1 MENYLIFD
9 LVILF
14 FLILSALFSFS
25 RGFSL
30 ESLSVINWI
39 LSFAGSYSFG
49 DKSVNFINKFL
60 NNLILSNA
68 VSYILTFIFFFFI
81 FSLLTKK
88 VSETVK
94 KSSIGILDRTGGF
107 FFGIIRGYLIISVCF
122 FCFHF
127 FFNDENIDW
136 VEKSKFNFLTLVTNE
151 KIVNFFEKEGT
162 FAKKLKEEI
171 DEKSEKLFEKSVDSQ
186 IKLKKLIDKDKKIYN
201 ENDKNS
207 LDYLIENSN

>member
-1 MENYLIFD
+1 M
-9 LVILF
+9 
-14 FLILSALFSFS
+14 
-25 RGFSL
+25 
-30 ESLSVINWI
+30 
-39 LSFAGSYSFG
+39 
-49 DKSVNFINKFL
+49 
-60 NNLILSNA
+60 
-68 VSYILTFIFFFFI
+68 
-81 FSLLTKK
+81 
-88 VSETVK
+88 
-94 KSSIGILDRTGGF
+94 
-107 FFGIIRGYLIISVCF
+107 F

-127 FFNDENIDW
+127 FFKDENIDW